1 MADTSVERQVQ
12 MPPATDL
19 YNIDYLLSE
28 EERMVRDTV
37 RKFVQ
42 DRVIPGIGQHFEDGT
57 FPRELVPEIAE
68 LGLLGMHIEGYDCAG
83 LSAVCYG
90 LACQELEAGDSGL
103 RSFVSVQGSL
113 AMFPIYAFGSEAQ
126 KQHWLPRMASGEV
139 IGCFG
144 LTEPDSGSD
153 PGSMRTMA
161 RQDGDAYVLNGAK
174 MWITNAPIC
183 QVAVVW
189 AKLEEDDPK
198 AVRGFLVERGTPGF
212 ETRTILKKMSLR
224 ASHTGEIILSDCRIP
239 KENLLPASR
248 GLGSPLPCLNQA
260 RFGIAWGALGAARA
274 CFDSALD
281 YSRQRIQFGVPIASK
296 QLIQEQ
302 LVEMALEIAK
312 GQLMNYHFAR
322 LKDQDRLTPYQV
334 SMAKKNSV
342 RQALHIARMARSIH
356 GASGISLEFP
366 VIRHMLNLESV
377 YTYEGTDEVHT
388 LVLGRGLTGFDA
400 F

>member
-1 MADTSVERQVQ
+1 MEPVALDRLI
-12 MPPATDL
+12 DL
-19 YNIDYLLSE
+19 
-28 EERMVRDTV
+28 DTV
-37 RKFVQ
+37 LTEDEILTRNIVRQFVAEKILPIIGDHFEQ
-42 DRVIPGIGQHFEDGT
+42 HTFPEEAIADVAALGVLGASIPGYG
-57 FPRELVPEIAE
+57 
-68 LGLLGMHIEGYDCAG
+68 CAG
-83 LSAVCYG
+83 VNAVTYG
-90 LACQELEAGDSGL
+90 LILQELEYGDSGL

-113 AMFPIYAFGSEAQ
+113 SMYAIYRFGSEEQ
-126 KQHWLPRMASGEV
+126 KQHWLPRMARGEV

-153 PGSMRTMA
+153 PGAMRTMA
-161 RQDGDAYVLNGAK
+161 RQDGDSYVLNGAK
-174 MWITNAPIC
+174 MWITNAPISHL
-183 QVAVVW
+183 AVVW
-189 AKLEEDDPK
+189 AKLEKDDPQ
-198 AVRGFLVERGTPGF
+198 AIRGFLVERDTPGF
-212 ETRTILKKMSLR
+212 ETKTILKKMSLR
-224 ASHTGEIILSDCRIP
+224 ASHTGEIVLSDCRIP
-239 KENLLPASR
+239 KDNLLPASR
-248 GLGSPLPCLNQA
+248 GLGSPLACLNQA

-281 YSRQRIQFGVPIASK
+281 YSRTRIQFGVPIASK

-302 LVEMALEIAK
+302 LVDMALEIAK

-322 LKDQDRLTPYQV
+322 LKEQDRLTPYQV

-342 RQALHIARMARSIH
+342 RQALHVARMARSIH

-388 LVLGRGLTGFDA
+388 LILGRGLTGFDA

>member
-1 MADTSVERQVQ
+1 MEPIALDRL
-12 MPPATDL
+12 TDL
-19 YNIDYLLSE
+19 DAVLTEDEILARN
-28 EERMVRDTV
+28 TV
-37 RKFVQ
+37 RQFVAEKYLPI
-42 DRVIPGIGQHFEDGT
+42 VSNHFEQHT
-57 FPRELVPEIAE
+57 FPEELIPEIAA
-68 LGLLGMHIEGYDCAG
+68 LGVLGASIHGYGCAGVNAVTYGLL
-83 LSAVCYG
+83 L
-90 LACQELEAGDSGL
+90 QELEYGDSGL

-113 AMFPIYAFGSEAQ
+113 SMYAIYRFGSEEQ
-126 KQHWLPRMASGEV
+126 KQHWLPRMARGEA

-161 RQDGDAYVLNGAK
+161 RQDGDSYVLNGAK
-174 MWITNAPIC
+174 MWITNAPIS
-183 QVAVVW
+183 QVAVIW
-189 AKLEEDDPK
+189 AKLEADEPG

-212 ETRTILKKMSLR
+212 ATKTIGKKMSLR
-224 ASHTGEIILSDCRIP
+224 ASHTGEIVLTDCRIP
-239 KENLLPASR
+239 RENLLPTSR
-248 GLGSPLPCLNQA
+248 GLGSPLACLNQA
-260 RFGIAWGALGAARA
+260 RFGIAWGALGAAKA

-302 LVEMALEIAK
+302 LVDMALEISK

-342 RQALHIARMARSIH
+342 AQALHIARMARSIH

-388 LVLGRGLTGFDA
+388 LVLGRALTGFDA

>member
-1 MADTSVERQVQ
+1 MEPIALDRLTALDAVLQEDEIL
-12 MPPATDL
+12 A
-19 YNIDYLLSE
+19 
-28 EERMVRDTV
+28 RDTV
-37 RKFVQ
+37 RQFVA
-42 DRVIPGIGQHFEDGT
+42 DKYLPLVSDHFEAHT
-57 FPRELVPEIAE
+57 FPEALIPEIGA
-68 LGLLGMHIEGYDCAG
+68 LGVLGASIQGYGCAG
-83 LSAVCYG
+83 VNAVTYG
-90 LACQELEAGDSGL
+90 LILQELEYGDSGL

-113 AMFPIYAFGSEAQ
+113 SMYAIYRFGSEAH
-126 KQHWLPRMASGEV
+126 KQHWLPRMARGEV

-174 MWITNAPIC
+174 MWITNAPIAH
-183 QVAVVW
+183 VAVVW
-189 AKLEEDDPK
+189 AKLEEDDPR

-212 ETRTILKKMSLR
+212 ETRTIHKKMSLR
-224 ASHTGEIILSDCRIP
+224 ASHTGEIVLSDCRIP
-239 KENLLPASR
+239 KDNLLPTSR
-248 GLGSPLPCLNQA
+248 GLGSPLACLNQA
-260 RFGIAWGALGAARA
+260 RFGIAWGALGAAKA
-274 CFDSALD
+274 CFDSALH
-281 YSRQRIQFGVPIASK
+281 YSRQRLQFGVPIASK

-302 LVEMALEIAK
+302 LVEMALEISK
-312 GQLMNYHFAR
+312 GQIMNYHFAR
-322 LKDQDRLTPYQV
+322 LKDQDQLTPYQV

-342 RQALHIARMARSIH
+342 AQALKIARMARSIH

>member
-1 MADTSVERQVQ
+1 MDPIALDRL
-12 MPPATDL
+12 TDL
-19 YNIDYLLSE
+19 DAVLTEDEILTRN
-28 EERMVRDTV
+28 TV
-37 RKFVQ
+37 RQFVAEKYLP
-42 DRVIPGIGQHFEDGT
+42 IIGDHFEAHT
-57 FPRELVPEIAE
+57 FPEHLIPEIGA
-68 LGLLGMHIEGYDCAG
+68 LGVLGASLKGYGCAGVNAVTYGLL
-83 LSAVCYG
+83 L
-90 LACQELEAGDSGL
+90 QELEYGDSGL

-113 AMFPIYAFGSEAQ
+113 SMYAIYRFGSEDH
-126 KQHWLPRMASGEV
+126 KQHWLPRMAMGEV

-161 RQDGDAYVLNGAK
+161 HRDGDSYILNGTK

-183 QVAVVW
+183 NLAVVW
-189 AKLEEDDPK
+189 AKLEDDDPK
-198 AVRGFLVERGTPGF
+198 AIRGFLIERHTPGF
-212 ETRTILKKMSLR
+212 ETPTIRKKMSLR
-224 ASHTGEIILSDCRIP
+224 ASHTGEIVLSDCRIP
-239 KENLLPASR
+239 KENLLPGSR
-248 GLGSPLPCLNQA
+248 GLGSPLACLNQA
-260 RFGIAWGALGAARA
+260 RFGIAWGALGAAKA
-274 CFDSALD
+274 CFDAALD

-302 LVEMALEIAK
+302 LVEMALEISK

-342 RQALHIARMARSIH
+342 RQALKIARMARSIH

-366 VIRHMLNLESV
+366 PIRHLLNLESV
-377 YTYEGTDEVHT
+377 YTYEGSDEVHT
-388 LVLGRGLTGFDA
+388 LIIGRALTGLDA

>member
-1 MADTSVERQVQ
+1 MEPVALDRL
-12 MPPATDL
+12 TDL
-19 YNIDYLLSE
+19 DAVLTEDEILTRNTIRQFVAEKYLP
-28 EERMVRDTV
+28 
-37 RKFVQ
+37 
-42 DRVIPGIGQHFEDGT
+42 IIGDHFEQHT
-57 FPRELVPEIAE
+57 FPEHLIVEIAA
-68 LGLLGMHIEGYDCAG
+68 LGVLGASMQGYGCAG
-83 LSAVCYG
+83 VNAVTYG
-90 LACQELEAGDSGL
+90 LILQELEYGDSGL

-113 AMFPIYAFGSEAQ
+113 SMYAIYRFGSEAQ
-126 KQHWLPRMASGEV
+126 KQHWLPRMARGEV

-161 RQDGDAYVLNGAK
+161 RQDGDSYVLNGAK
-174 MWITNAPIC
+174 MWITNAPISHL
-183 QVAVVW
+183 AVVW
-189 AKLEEDDPK
+189 AKLEEDNPQ
-198 AVRGFLVERGTPGF
+198 AIRGFLVERDTPGF
-212 ETRTILKKMSLR
+212 ETKTMLKKMSMR
-224 ASHTGEIILSDCRIP
+224 ASHTGELILSDCRIP

-248 GLGSPLPCLNQA
+248 GLGSPLACLNQA

-281 YSRQRIQFGVPIASK
+281 YSRKRVQFGVPIASK

-322 LKDQDRLTPYQV
+322 LKDHNRLTPYQV
-334 SMAKKNSV
+334 SLAKKNSV

-377 YTYEGTDEVHT
+377 YTYEGTDEIHT
-388 LVLGRGLTGFDA
+388 LILGRGLTGFDA

>member
-1 MADTSVERQVQ
+1 MRQFVADK
-12 MPPATDL
+12 
-19 YNIDYLLSE
+19 YLP
-28 EERMVRDTV
+28 
-37 RKFVQ
+37 
-42 DRVIPGIGQHFEDGT
+42 IIGDHFEHHT
-57 FPRELVPEIAE
+57 FPEELIPEIGA
-68 LGLLGMHIEGYDCAG
+68 LGVLGASIKGYGCAG
-83 LSAVCYG
+83 VNAVTYG
-90 LACQELEAGDSGL
+90 LILQELEYGDSGL

-113 AMFPIYAFGSEAQ
+113 SMYAIYRFGSEAQ

-189 AKLEEDDPK
+189 AKLDEDDPK

-239 KENLLPASR
+239 EDNLLPASR
-248 GLGSPLPCLNQA
+248 GLGSPLACLNQA
-260 RFGIAWGALGAARA
+260 RFGIAWGALGAAKA

-281 YSRQRIQFGVPIASK
+281 YSRQRMQFGVPIASK

-302 LVEMALEIAK
+302 LVDMALEIAK

-342 RQALHIARMARSIH
+342 AQALNIARMARSIH

-388 LVLGRGLTGFDA
+388 LILGRGLTGFDA

>member
-1 MADTSVERQVQ
+1 MYA
-12 MPPATDL
+12 
-19 YNIDYLLSE
+19 
-28 EERMVRDTV
+28 
-37 RKFVQ
+37 
-42 DRVIPGIGQHFEDGT
+42 
-57 FPRELVPEIAE
+57 
-68 LGLLGMHIEGYDCAG
+68 
-83 LSAVCYG
+83 
-90 LACQELEAGDSGL
+90 
-103 RSFVSVQGSL
+103 
-113 AMFPIYAFGSEAQ
+113 IYRFGSEVQ

-183 QVAVVW
+183 SLAVVW

-198 AVRGFLVERGTPGF
+198 AVRGFLVERDTPGF
-212 ETRTILKKMSLR
+212 ETRSILKKMSLR

-239 KENLLPASR
+239 KDNLLPASR
-248 GLGSPLPCLNQA
+248 GLGSPLACLNQA
-260 RFGIAWGALGAARA
+260 RFGIAWGALGAAKA

-302 LVEMALEIAK
+302 LVTMALEIAK

-342 RQALHIARMARSIH
+342 AQALNIARMARSIH

-388 LVLGRGLTGFDA
+388 LILGRGLTGFDA

>member
-1 MADTSVERQVQ
+1 MEPIALDRLTNLDAVCTEDEILTR
-12 MPPATDL
+12 
-19 YNIDYLLSE
+19 N
-28 EERMVRDTV
+28 TV
-37 RKFVQ
+37 RQFVAEKYLPL
-42 DRVIPGIGQHFEDGT
+42 IANHFENHT
-57 FPRELVPEIAE
+57 FPDHLIPDIAA
-68 LGLLGMHIEGYDCAG
+68 LGVLGAGIKGYGCAG
-83 LSAVCYG
+83 VNAVTYG
-90 LACQELEAGDSGL
+90 LILQELEYGDSGL

-113 AMFPIYAFGSEAQ
+113 AMYAIYRFGSEDQ
-126 KQHWLPRMASGEV
+126 RQHWLPRMAQGDV

-174 MWITNAPIC
+174 MWITNAPVC
-183 QVAVVW
+183 DLAVVW
-189 AKLEEDDPK
+189 AKLEEDNPQ
-198 AVRGFLVERGTPGF
+198 AIRGFLIERGTPGF
-212 ETRTILKKMSLR
+212 ETPTIRKKMSLR

-239 KENLLPASR
+239 KANLLPESR
-248 GLGSPLPCLNQA
+248 GLGSPLACLNQA
-260 RFGIAWGALGAARA
+260 RFGIAWGALGAAKA
-274 CFDSALD
+274 CFDAALD

-302 LVEMALEIAK
+302 LVEMALEITK

-342 RQALHIARMARSIH
+342 RQALGIARMARSIF

-366 VIRHMLNLESV
+366 PIRHALNLESV

-388 LVLGRGLTGFDA
+388 LILGRALTGFDA